1 MTTGW
6 NITIQLLIPILN
18 DLSDIDEIALAK
30 KLLLREKTQQ
40 DSMILFLITGILKY
54 DGKKSFGSSTLK
66 AVVQQLLTCYDVG
79 RKTGSERN
87 M

>member
-6 NITIQLLIPILN
+6 NTTIQPLIPILN

-30 KLLLREKTQQ
+30 KLLLREKMQQ

-66 AVVQQLLTCYDVG
+66 AVVQQLLTCYDVD

>member
-6 NITIQLLIPILN
+6 NTTIQLLIPILN

-66 AVVQQLLTCYDVG
+66 AVVQQLLTCYDVD

>member
-6 NITIQLLIPILN
+6 NTTIQPLIPILN

-30 KLLLREKTQQ
+30 NLQLREKMQQ

-66 AVVQQLLTCYDVG
+66 AVVRQLLTCYDVD